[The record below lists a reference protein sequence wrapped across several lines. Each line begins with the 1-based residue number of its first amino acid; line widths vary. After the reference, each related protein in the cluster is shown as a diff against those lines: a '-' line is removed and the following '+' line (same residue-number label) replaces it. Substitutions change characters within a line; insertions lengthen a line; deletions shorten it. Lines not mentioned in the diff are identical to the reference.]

1 MGISVANIPK
11 QAIKKLIKKY
21 FGVNISDDGAV
32 ALAKILE
39 SKAKRISKF
48 AVKNAKRE
56 KRDRVTKKDIEEYVL
71 KIGLDED

>member
-1 MGISVANIPK
+1 VANIPK

-21 FGVNISDDGAV
+21 FKVNISDEGAA

-39 SKAKRISKF
+39 GKAKRISKF
-48 AVKNAKRE
+48 AVDNAKKE

-71 KIGLDED
+71 KIGLNED

>member
-1 MGISVANIPK
+1 MASIPK
-11 QAIKKLIKKY
+11 QAIKKLMKRYYK
-21 FGVNISDDGAV
+21 VNISDDGAT

-39 SKAKRISKF
+39 SKAKRISRF
-48 AVKNAKRE
+48 AVKNAKKE

>member
-1 MGISVANIPK
+1 MANIPK
-11 QAIKKLIKKY
+11 QAIKKLIKNY
-21 FGVNISDDGAV
+21 FKVNISDDGAV
-32 ALAKILE
+32 ALARILE
-39 SKAKRISKF
+39 KKAKRISKF

>member
-1 MGISVANIPK
+1 MANIPK

-21 FGVNISDDGAV
+21 FKVNISDDGAV
-32 ALAKILE
+32 AIASILE
-39 SKAKRISKF
+39 NKAKRISKF
-48 AVKNAKRE
+48 AVNNAKKE

>member
-1 MGISVANIPK
+1 MASIPK
-11 QAIKKLIKKY
+11 QAIKKLIKNY
-21 FGVNISDDGAV
+21 FKVNISDDGAV
-32 ALAKILE
+32 ALARILE
-39 SKAKRISKF
+39 KKAKRISKF